1 MGLCDLAP
9 NLLYMHQEGMVMA
22 IDSDYVQQMST
33 QLATYEVQSSLDR
46 LNRNES
52 RYKAQRDALSSLRT
66 SLTTF
71 KSAITKLNSSTSSML
86 TNSATFSQE
95 GYATATVGTT
105 AQAGSYD
112 FFVAKL
118 ASKDQVALT
127 GLIDASLADGG
138 TLTVGQGGASFNIAM
153 TGITTLEGLASAI
166 NEAADNSGV
175 QATLVR
181 SDGAVNLVLTSEKTG
196 AAQAITLSVTGNAA
210 VGTSIANPT
219 RLSTAADAEVYLGRD
234 TSGIKLT
241 SASNTFEN
249 VVDGVSMTFTKA
261 HAAGDTPLTIDIAQD
276 KAGTKAKAQS
286 FIDAFNALMS
296 SFDSLTASGSE
307 TDARGT
313 LAGDS
318 SIRSIESRLNG
329 LLRTD
334 FGGKS
339 LVEFGISAD
348 RNGKLTIDAKRF
360 EAAVANDP
368 EGFEALFTGKDNL
381 LDSVD
386 KTVASYTSSTNG
398 MLKNRMDTLDM
409 SLRRIDEQFD
419 NLQQQ
424 YDTHYSRY
432 LKQFTTMMQTMQSME
447 QTYGLFG

>member
-1 MGLCDLAP
+1 
-9 NLLYMHQEGMVMA
+9 MA

>member
-1 MGLCDLAP
+1 
-9 NLLYMHQEGMVMA
+9 MA
-22 IDSDYVQQMST
+22 INSDYVQQMST
-33 QLATYEVQSSLDR
+33 QLATYEVQGSLDR

-71 KSAITKLNSSTSSML
+71 KSAITKLNSSTTSML

-105 AQAGSYD
+105 ATAGTYD
-112 FFVAKL
+112 FYVERL
-118 ASKDQVALT
+118 ASKQQVAVQ
-127 GLIDASLADGG
+127 GLVDGSLSG
-138 TLTVGQGGASFNIAM
+138 TLTLNTQAFDLSKYA
-153 TGITTLEGLASAI
+153 TLDDAAKAI
-166 NEAADNSGV
+166 NDAALGA

-181 SDGAVNLVLTSEKTG
+181 SNGAVSLVVTSEETG
-196 AAQAITLSVTGNAA
+196 AANGFTLAMAGNDAA
-210 VGTSIANPT
+210 TT
-219 RLSTAADAEVYLGRD
+219 TTLSTAQDALMRLGGSYG
-234 TSGIKLT
+234 SGGIALT
-241 SASNTFEN
+241 SASNTFTN
-249 VVDGVSMTFTKA
+249 VIDGVSMTVSKT
-261 HAAGDTPLTIDIAQD
+261 HAATDTPLTVTVGQD
-276 KAGTKAKAQS
+276 KAGTKAKAQT
-286 FIDAFNALMS
+286 FIDAFNALMT
-296 SFDSLTASGSE
+296 SFDSLTASGGES
-307 TDARGT
+307 AKRGA

-339 LVEFGISAD
+339 LIEFGISAD
-348 RNGKLTIDAKRF
+348 RTGKLTIDATRF

-381 LDSVD
+381 LDSID

-409 SLRRIDEQFD
+409 SLRRIDEQFE

-432 LKQFTTMMQTMQSME
+432 LRQFTTMMQTMQSME
-447 QTYGLFG
+447 QTSGMFSMPTPSQANGLFS